1 MATVEELI
9 GFPTGEDYDVYK
21 GQHGGATIQLVQLA
35 DIKERGDDA
44 MILLRDRPAN
54 STATSLSDFANNSG
68 LGIDSVVAING
79 NTVSQAF
86 NLPGEANDFNK
97 YLFIVPAGKV
107 VNDNKTVLKVQML
120 FLTLFHH
127 LMFLGH
133 ATKHT
138 ELPNFN
144 GTFEEKF
151 TKLQDVLKSQD
162 AKTAIFGEPVAVLKT
177 YFEKMCTTYNYYGK
191 IHFEDMLKYIQAS
204 PKEILDFFRG
214 ELAGEV
220 GSTPSAAPAATAPS
234 AAPAAA
240 PSAAPSAPLALEDG
254 DIDPDNVANTLSVH
268 DIFTGPPLSL
278 ATSRDIRPPPNDDGD
293 NNNANSTITQS
304 DNTATGFENMSQPNG
319 TVRGSV
325 ERPANPQARRPSPRA
340 SPTGTNPVVNE
351 PPTGSSSSVHQPNAT
366 VLRRRSTSASSR
378 RSTRIAAAAAA
389 AQPGSVTRSNR
400 SRRSVRIGREHSE
413 LEYNPEAPPS
423 IEAALAAGTP
433 VQPSNATSLRVR
445 RGLAQPA
452 RSRLRQN
459 EHPGTEESAPPP
471 LPITSPR
478 EGLTSTQAVL
488 QSQARARMT
497 PQAARN
503 EANRLS
509 DELNQSNSK
518 EN

>member
-9 GFPTGEDYDVYK
+9 GFPTGEDYDIYK

-54 STATSLSDFANNSG
+54 STTTSLSDFANNSG

-127 LMFLGH
+127 LLFLGH

-144 GTFEEKF
+144 ETFEEKF

-177 YFEKMCTTYNYYGK
+177 YFEKMRTTYNYYGK
-191 IHFEDMLKYIQAS
+191 IHFEDMMKYIQAS

-220 GSTPSAAPAATAPS
+220 GSTPSATPAATAPA

-240 PSAAPSAPLALEDG
+240 PAVPPSAPPALEDG
-254 DIDPDNVANTLSVH
+254 DIDPDNIANTLSVH
-268 DIFTGPPLSL
+268 GIFPGPPLSL
-278 ATSRDIRPPPNDDGD
+278 VTSGDIHPPPQ
-293 NNNANSTITQS
+293 NNNANSMTTQS
-304 DNTATGFENMSQPNG
+304 NNTAAGFENMSQPNG
-319 TVRGSV
+319 TVTDSSV
-325 ERPANPQARRPSPRA
+325 ATPQARRPSPHV

-351 PPTGSSSSVHQPNAT
+351 PPTGSSSSVRQPNTT
-366 VLRRRSTSASSR
+366 VLRQRSTSASNR
-378 RSTRIAAAAAA
+378 RSTRIAAAAAR
-389 AQPGSVTRSNR
+389 PGSVTRSNR

-433 VQPSNATSLRVR
+433 VQPSNAPSLSVR

-459 EHPGTEESAPPP
+459 EHPGTEEAAPPP

-478 EGLTSTQAVL
+478 EGLTGVQAVL
-488 QSQARARMT
+488 QSQARARKT

-509 DELNQSNSK
+509 NELSQSNSK